1 MTSFLLIFLLGLFLP
16 VLFINCLK
24 RRLASLLET
33 LLQLGSTCPS
43 GQISCSPP
51 TVSRTMDPCIDIS
64 GKKLPEQAAEKRLF
78 AALAL
83 FFGSFGNNDDS
94 TIHEISR
101 NNERI

>member
-1 MTSFLLIFLLGLFLP
+1 
-16 VLFINCLK
+16 
-24 RRLASLLET
+24 
-33 LLQLGSTCPS
+33 
-43 GQISCSPP
+43 
-51 TVSRTMDPCIDIS
+51 MDPWIDIS